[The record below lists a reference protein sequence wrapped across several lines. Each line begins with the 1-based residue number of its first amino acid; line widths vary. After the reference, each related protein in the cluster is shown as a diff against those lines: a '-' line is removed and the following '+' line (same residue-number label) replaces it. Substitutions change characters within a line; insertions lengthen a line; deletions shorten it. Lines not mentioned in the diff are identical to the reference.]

1 MAEVMA
7 EREEEEQGVNF
18 KRDPYAFGLG
28 KKVRLGKEPTSL
40 LPDRILG

>member
-1 MAEVMA
+1 MAAVMA
-7 EREEEEQGVNF
+7 EREEAGQGVNF